1 MHRSIFNSNRQN
13 GWDWKRDGKIE
24 ADEKYILL
32 GKKPK
37 EYLFAPSQLNMM
49 DMLLFRSTEQTIIE
63 KINK

>member
-13 GWDWKRDGKIE
+13 GRDWKR
-24 ADEKYILL
+24 DEKYILL

-49 DMLLFRSTEQTIIE
+49 DMLLFRSTEQKIIE